1 MLYETLYQ
9 GQIFLA
15 VLYFGLI
22 AGVVFEGK
30 NLIQNA
36 FNKNKIVCVV
46 LDTAFM
52 AIASLLFIFAK
63 NLANYGEFRLYL
75 LIAFVLGIVLEHISI
90 GFLVEKFF
98 VGVYTIG
105 RKIGRKIFCYKP
117 KSKFMQKLLK

>member
-36 FNKNKIVCVV
+36 FNKNKIVCLV

-52 AIASLLFIFAK
+52 TLSALLFICAK

-75 LIAFVLGIVLEHISI
+75 LIAFVLGIMLEHISI

-98 VGVYTIG
+98 VSVYNIS
-105 RKIGRKIFCYKP
+105 RKIGRKISCYKP